1 MNFAENTPERLS
13 ILGARCVDVCLPMLD
28 IAAEE
33 LNVDFIMPIRCFYK
47 YRVDLTI
54 KDLQMS
60 IAAVTDPATAGDCI
74 SNVTLP

>member
-1 MNFAENTPERLS
+1 MDFTENTPERLS

>member
-1 MNFAENTPERLS
+1 
-13 ILGARCVDVCLPMLD
+13 MLN

-33 LNVDFIMPIRCFYK
+33 LDVDFIVPIRCFYK
-47 YRVDLTI
+47 YRVDPI
-54 KDLQMS
+54 IRDLQMS